1 METLIAKSLENSYGY
16 SEYRNHVSEL
26 LSKGLSTGDTQ
37 SEALRNYSSLNEVRM
52 NRLEKTIK
60 ITQNISD
67 RLKTISK
74 NYILLVITEGWCG
87 DAAQLLPIMKKMADE
102 NPLIDLRLVLRDD
115 NATLMDG
122 FLTNGSRSIPKL
134 ILVDAETNTVLGSWG
149 PRPAGA
155 AQLIKE
161 YKEQFGVV
169 NEEAKIAL
177 QKWYLND
184 KGLSTMEEIT
194 RMLESNTQ
202 TK

>member
-1 METLIAKSLENSYGY
+1 METLIAKSLENSYSY
-16 SEYRNHVSEL
+16 SEYRSHVSEL

-52 NRLEKTIK
+52 NRLEKTVK

-102 NPLIDLRLVLRDD
+102 NSLVDLRLVLRDD
-115 NATLMDG
+115 NAMLMDE

-169 NEEAKIAL
+169 NEEAKVAL

>member
-1 METLIAKSLENSYGY
+1 METLIAKSLENSYSY
-16 SEYRNHVSEL
+16 SEYRSHVSEL

-37 SEALRNYSSLNEVRM
+37 SEALKNYSSLNEVRM

-102 NPLIDLRLVLRDD
+102 NSLVDLRLVLRDD
-115 NATLMDG
+115 NATLMDE

-169 NEEAKIAL
+169 NEEAKVAL

>member
-1 METLIAKSLENSYGY
+1 METLIAESLENSYSY

-26 LSKGLSTGDTQ
+26 LSQGLSTGNTQ

-52 NRLEKTIK
+52 KRLEKTIK

-67 RLKTISK
+67 RLKKISE
-74 NYILLVITEGWCG
+74 NYVLLVITEGWCG
-87 DAAQLLPIMKKMADE
+87 DAAQLLPIIKKMADE
-102 NPLIDLRLVLRDD
+102 NTLIDLRLVLRDD
-115 NATLMDG
+115 NAALMDE

-134 ILVDAETNTVLGSWG
+134 ILVDAETNAVLGNWG

-161 YKEQFGVV
+161 YKEQFGEV